1 MAEAHAVAHDAPH
14 PNYMAI
20 FWYLLALTI
29 AEVVVTYLGFS
40 EAMMIVILLVMA
52 FVKAALVALYFMHL
66 KYDNKILMIIAVV
79 PVILAGIAIGII
91 SYEYSHY
98 TIAPAAV
105 GAKAPVPAEHE
116 E

>member
-20 FWYLLALTI
+20 FWWLLGLTI
-29 AEVVVTYLGFS
+29 AEVLVTYAGLS
-40 EAMMIVILLVMA
+40 EAMLIVILLVMA

-79 PVILAGIAIGII
+79 PVILAGIAIGVI

-98 TIAPAAV
+98 TIAPNSYQS
-105 GAKAPVPAEHE
+105 KAPVPAEHE